1 MEFLDLVKQN
11 YGDSELIKKAYYFAS
26 EAHKNEKRKSGEPYI
41 VHPIAVATILIEMKM
56 DEATIAAALLH
67 DTVEDTSVTFKQI
80 KQEFGDEVE
89 KLVKGVSKI
98 NRIHYDNKEIV
109 EMDSLKRM
117 FIAMS
122 KDLRVI
128 LIKLADRLHNI
139 RTVEYL
145 SEDKRIKFCSETI
158 NLFVPLAER
167 MGFNAMKR
175 EMEDTCFKYLNPEE
189 YEKVKNESDRK
200 YKKSQEKMKSITE
213 TFENALAKEGIKHE
227 VQSRFKHVY
236 SLYKKIKSKGT
247 AKIYDAIAFR
257 VIVETVEQCYQVLG
271 IVHSL
276 YRPVPGR
283 IKDYIASPKAN
294 GYKSLHTTV
303 LMKDGTPFEVQIRTF
318 EMHELCEYGIASH
331 WRYKSGDA
339 KKEEYEKELNWI
351 KDAVE
356 NEKQI
361 KDSSS
366 FIKVMSMDL
375 ATSEIW
381 VLTPKFKPI
390 SLPEK
395 STPVDFAYAVH
406 TDIGDT
412 CVGAKVN
419 GKKVPLSRTL
429 ETGDVVEIITDK
441 DKKPSRDWLKF
452 VVSSHARQNIRNYF
466 KRNINPETVK
476 KGKTMVEKTA
486 EVTGISMGE
495 ILSPELLEECN
506 RKYLVYSFDDMFAS
520 VGAGG
525 INAFDIVSIARQI
538 KKSRHENEKKEEC
551 PIYIEGSDVSG
562 VKLARCCNPVP
573 GDEIVAIESNSGTI
587 TVHCKSCVNLKNVDT
602 DRTLNAEWKTGETFN
617 PYRKYDLVLRIVGK
631 DEDGMLSK
639 IIDVLYDMKVK
650 MNTITCRIVSE
661 GKFEV
666 VVSIKV
672 RNLDETNQ
680 IMERIKE
687 IDNIQFVNRSSVN

>member
-26 EAHKNEKRKSGEPYI
+26 TAHKNEKRKSGEPYI
-41 VHPIAVATILIEMKM
+41 VHPIAVAEILMDMKM
-56 DEATIAAALLH
+56 DEATIVAALLH

-80 KQEFGDEVE
+80 KQEFGDDVE

-145 SEDKRIKFCSETI
+145 SEDKRIKFCSETM

-213 TFENALAKEGIKHE
+213 TFKKALAKEGIKHE
-227 VQSRFKHVY
+227 IQSRFKHVY

-331 WRYKSGDA
+331 WRYKLGDA

-486 EVTGISMGE
+486 EVAGISMGE

-538 KKSRHENEKKEEC
+538 KKSRSESEKKEEC

-587 TVHCKSCVNLKNVDT
+587 TVHCKSCVNLKNVDI

-639 IIDVLYDMKVK
+639 IIDALYDMKVK
-650 MNTITCRIVSE
+650 MNTITCRIISE

-680 IMERIKE
+680 IVERIKK

>member
-11 YGDSELIKKAYYFAS
+11 YGESKLIEKAYHFACK
-26 EAHKNEKRKSGEPYI
+26 AHAGEKRKSGEPYI
-41 VHPIAVATILIEMKM
+41 IHPIAVATILIEMKM

-98 NRIHYDNKEIV
+98 NRIHYDKKEIL

-145 SEDKRIKFCSETI
+145 PYDKRIKFCSETM

-189 YEKVKNESDRK
+189 YEKVKSESDRK
-200 YKKSQEKMKSITE
+200 YKKSQEKMKTITE
-213 TFENALAKEGIKHE
+213 TFENELTKMGIKHE

-257 VIVETVEQCYQVLG
+257 IIVENVEQCYQVLG
-271 IVHSL
+271 MVHSI

-283 IKDYIASPKAN
+283 IKDYIADPKSN

-318 EMHELCEYGIASH
+318 EMHELCEFGIASH
-331 WRYKSGDA
+331 WRYKSGDE
-339 KKEEYEKELNWI
+339 KKEAYEKELNWI

-366 FIKVMSMDL
+366 FIKAMSMDL
-375 ATSEIW
+375 ATTEIW
-381 VLTPKFKPI
+381 VFTPKYKPI

-419 GKKVPLSRTL
+419 GKKVQLSKPL

-441 DKKPSRDWLKF
+441 NKKPSRDWLKF
-452 VVSSHARQNIRNYF
+452 VVSAHAKQNIRNYF
-466 KRNINPETVK
+466 KRTINPETLK
-476 KGKTMVEKTA
+476 KGKAILEKA
-486 EVTGISMGE
+486 ADVAGISLGE
-495 ILSPELLEECN
+495 ILTPEMLEECN

-520 VGAGG
+520 IGAGG
-525 INAFDIVSIARQI
+525 INAFDIVSMARQI
-538 KKSRHENEKKEEC
+538 KKSKQSTEKKDDC
-551 PIYIEGSDVSG
+551 PIYIEGSDVEG
-562 VKLARCCNPVP
+562 VKLARCCSPVP

-587 TVHCKSCVNLKNVDT
+587 TVHCASCANIKSIDGE
-602 DRTLNAEWKTGETFN
+602 RTLNADWKSGADVN
-617 PYRKYDLVLRIVGK
+617 PYKKYDINLRVVGK

-639 IIDVLYDMKVK
+639 IIDIMYSLKVK
-650 MNTITCRIVSE
+650 MNNITARIISE

-666 VVSIKV
+666 LMSIKV
-672 RNLDETNQ
+672 KDLQETNE
-680 IMERIKE
+680 IIEKIKE
-687 IDNIQFVNRSSVN
+687 LDNIQFVNRSSLG

>member
-11 YGDSELIKKAYYFAS
+11 YGDSELIEKAYYFAS
-26 EAHKNEKRKSGEPYI
+26 NAHKNEKRKSGEPYI
-41 VHPIAVATILIEMKM
+41 VHPIAVAEILIEMKM
-56 DEATIAAALLH
+56 DEATIASALLH
-67 DTVEDTSVTFKQI
+67 DTVEDTAVTFKLI
-80 KQEFGDEVE
+80 KKEFGDEVE

-145 SEDKRIKFCSETI
+145 SPDKRIKFCSETM

-213 TFENALAKEGIKHE
+213 TFENALTKEGIKHE

-257 VIVETVEQCYQVLG
+257 VIVENVEQCYQVLG

-331 WRYKSGDA
+331 WRYKTGDE

-419 GKKVPLSRTL
+419 GKKVQLSKPL

-466 KRNINPETVK
+466 KRTISPETVK
-476 KGKTMVEKTA
+476 KGKSMVEKTA
-486 EVTGISMGE
+486 DVAGISMGE
-495 ILSPELLEECN
+495 ILSPELLEECKH
-506 RKYLVYSFDDMFAS
+506 KYLVYSFDDMFAS

-538 KKSRHENEKKEEC
+538 KKSKNSSEKKEDC

-573 GDEIVAIESNSGTI
+573 GDEIVALESNSGTI
-587 TVHCKSCVNLKNVDT
+587 TVHCASCVNLKNIDA

-617 PYRKYDLVLRIVGK
+617 PFRKYDLVLRIVGK

-639 IIDVLYDMKVK
+639 IIDELYDMKVK
-650 MNTITCRIVSE
+650 MNTITARIISE

-672 RNLDETNQ
+672 KNLDETNQ
-680 IMERIKE
+680 IIERIKK